1 MPIGNCI
8 FKLTKR
14 ISIFG
19 STGSIGQN
27 TLDLVRRDRH
37 LYQVVVLTGGK
48 NIEQLVKDSIE
59 FHPEVVV
66 TAYPDLLNALK
77 TGIGDLDITV
87 AAGDNAILEA
97 ADRPADWVMSA
108 IVGVAGLAP
117 TLKAVAQGTVLAL
130 ANKESLV
137 AAGQLL
143 LREAAKSKTKIVPVD
158 SEHSAIFQALLGE
171 DINTVERIIITASGG
186 AFRDFSQRELEFVT
200 PAQAQIHPNWSMGQ
214 RITIDSASMFNKA
227 MELIETKEFFGLPE
241 TKIEAIIHPESLIH
255 AIVGFNDGGMM
266 AHLGPPD
273 MRHASGF
280 ALNYPGRKKINVA
293 RIDFKNINQFTFSEA
308 DEGRYPALRL
318 AREVMRRGG
327 LWGSGFTA
335 AKEIAL
341 DRFIAKEIGFLDMV
355 KVVELTLNNLDRL
368 GVLSNEPT
376 ILSDIVN
383 VDQEAR
389 QISRMVNV

>member
-1 MPIGNCI
+1 M
-8 FKLTKR
+8 TKR

-27 TLDLVRRDRH
+27 TLDLVRCDRQ
-37 LYQVVVLTGGK
+37 LYQVVALTGGK
-48 NIEQLVKDSIE
+48 NIEQLVKDAIE
-59 FHPEVVV
+59 FRPEVVV

-77 TGIGDLDITV
+77 TGIGDLDISV
-87 AAGDNAILEA
+87 AAGDVAILEA

-117 TLKAVAQGTVLAL
+117 TMKAVAQGTVLAL

-137 AAGQLL
+137 AAGPLL
-143 LREAAKSKTKIVPVD
+143 LQEAVKSKTRIVPVD

-186 AFRDFSQRELEFVT
+186 AFRDLPQSELEFVT

-227 MELIETKEFFGLPE
+227 MELIETKEFFGLSE
-241 TKIEAIIHPESLIH
+241 DKIEAIIHPESLIH

-266 AHLGPPD
+266 AHMGPPD
-273 MRHASGF
+273 MRHAIGF
-280 ALNYPGRKKINVA
+280 ALNHPGRKKINVA

-308 DEGRYPALRL
+308 DEVRYPALRL

-341 DRFIAKEIGFLDMV
+341 DRFITQEIGFLDMV
-355 KVVELTLNNLDRL
+355 KVVELTLNKLDRL
-368 GVLSNEPT
+368 GVLSNEPNT
-376 ILSDIVN
+376 LSDIVN
-383 VDQEAR
+383 VDEEAR
-389 QISRMVNV
+389 QISRVVNV

>member
-1 MPIGNCI
+1 M
-8 FKLTKR
+8 TKR

-27 TLDLVRRDRH
+27 TLDLVRCDRQ
-37 LYQVVVLTGGK
+37 LYQVVALTGGK

-59 FHPEVVV
+59 FRPEVVV

-77 TGIGDLDITV
+77 TGIGDLDISV
-87 AAGDNAILEA
+87 AAGDVAILEA

-137 AAGQLL
+137 AAGPLL
-143 LREAAKSKTKIVPVD
+143 LQEAAKSKTRIVPVD

-186 AFRDFSQRELEFVT
+186 AFRDLPQSELEFVT

-227 MELIETKEFFGLPE
+227 MELIETKEFFGLSE
-241 TKIEAIIHPESLIH
+241 DKIEVIIHPESLIH

-266 AHLGPPD
+266 AHMGPPD
-273 MRHASGF
+273 MRHAIGF
-280 ALNYPGRKKINVA
+280 ALNHPGRKKINVA

-308 DEGRYPALRL
+308 DERRYPALRL

-341 DRFIAKEIGFLDMV
+341 DRFITQEIGFLDMV
-355 KVVELTLNNLDRL
+355 KVVELTLNKLDWL
-368 GVLSNEPT
+368 GVLSNEPNT
-376 ILSDIVN
+376 LSDIVN
-383 VDQEAR
+383 VDEEAR
-389 QISRMVNV
+389 QISRVVNV